1 MKTSVYEACLSKPNK
16 FLISCCIFLTS
27 ERSICCRAS
36 GLRMWS
42 TQGSDSS
49 SRTGWTPI
57 SRRAT
62 RSLQARTI
70 SWSTW
75 ILRLPRLLPT
85 QLKSAVSLSLNLIVC
100 CHFSD
105 QRQGRAHAQGWFEA
119 QKIYCAAGW
128 AKGRG
133 PAQERKSRR
142 VRAIEQRALT
152 KTRTSPGLV

>member
-1 MKTSVYEACLSKPNK
+1 MKTSVYEACSRKPGS
-16 FLISCCIFLTS
+16 FPILCCICLTS
-27 ERSICCRAS
+27 ERSTCCHVS

-42 TQGSDSS
+42 TQSTDSS

-75 ILRLPRLLPT
+75 IPRLHRLWNS

-100 CHFSD
+100 FHFSD
-105 QRQGRAHAQGWFEA
+105 QRQGRPSTESWFET
-119 QKIYCAAGW
+119 QKIYRAARW
-128 AKGRG
+128 VEGRWT
-133 PAQERKSRR
+133 AQGGESRR
-142 VRAIEQRALT
+142 TGSVEQRALT
-152 KTRTSPGLV
+152 KTWTSAGIV